1 MVGRLI
7 LDFQRE
13 REGEKEKGMGR
24 ELKGGKK
31 KEKECGDKEEAQRFG
46 YGSITTRFTP
56 FVPI

>member
-7 LDFQRE
+7 LDFQRGE

-31 KEKECGDKEEAQRFG
+31 KEKECGDKEEA
-46 YGSITTRFTP
+46 
-56 FVPI
+56 